1 MSLSRIFVLISLF
14 AISTAV
20 LAAPGAEPAST
31 AATISVASAVV
42 MAPPKSNSPADIAA
56 ATQAYIDRLDA
67 GALARSDSY
76 FEGGYWLQLWNYLFG
91 LALAWWFLSGGI
103 SVWMRNQAEKF
114 THIKTVHVVL
124 YTLQY
129 VVLTALIGLPL
140 NWYQGYYREHEYGL
154 SNLGLMAWFGEQGKG
169 LLVGLIAASILLVIV
184 YAVIRKAR
192 KTWAIWGSV
201 VGVIFLAVMLMVGP
215 VFIAPIFN
223 DYQPLE
229 NGQLKAEILSMARAN
244 GVPADNVYQFDASKQ
259 SKRISA
265 NVSGLMGTTR
275 ISLNDNL
282 LNRSSAATI
291 KAVMGHEMG
300 HYVLNHGP
308 KMLLSFGL
316 VLVLGFVF
324 VKWGFRRFNRP
335 QWGVRD
341 ETDIAG
347 LPLLA
352 ILFSTYF
359 FVMTPVTNSIVR
371 ANENEADLYGLNA
384 SGEPEG
390 FSEGILSLS
399 EYRKMKPGYW
409 EEILFYDHPSGYH
422 RIYASMR
429 WRAEH
434 LPSVK
439 VSTVKP
445 ATAEK

>member
-1 MSLSRIFVLISLF
+1 MSLSHIFVL
-14 AISTAV
+14 
-20 LAAPGAEPAST
+20 
-31 AATISVASAVV
+31 
-42 MAPPKSNSPADIAA
+42 
-56 ATQAYIDRLDA
+56 
-67 GALARSDSY
+67 
-76 FEGGYWLQLWNYLFG
+76 
-91 LALAWWFLSGGI
+91 
-103 SVWMRNQAEKF
+103 
-114 THIKTVHVVL
+114 
-124 YTLQY
+124 
-129 VVLTALIGLPL
+129 
-140 NWYQGYYREHEYGL
+140 YGL
-154 SNLGLMAWFGEQGKG
+154 SNLSLGGWFGEQGKG
-169 LLVGLIAASILLVIV
+169 LLVELVVASILLAII

-201 VGVIFLAVMLMVGP
+201 VGIIFLAVMFMVGP
-215 VFIAPIFN
+215 VFISPIFN
-223 DYQPLE
+223 DYTSLKDGPL
-229 NGQLKAEILSMARAN
+229 KSEILSMARAN
-244 GVPADNVYQFDASKQ
+244 GVPADNVYQFDASRQ

-265 NVSGLMGTTR
+265 NVSGLLGTTR

-282 LNRSSAATI
+282 LNRSSEATI

-316 VLVLGFVF
+316 VLVFGFAF

-347 LPLLA
+347 LPLLG

-359 FVMTPVTNSIVR
+359 FIMTPVTNSIIR
-371 ANENEADLYGLNA
+371 INETEADLYGLNA

-409 EEILFYDHPSGYH
+409 EEILFYDHPSGYN

-434 LPSVK
+434 LPSFRDP
-439 VSTVKP
+439 TD
-445 ATAEK
+445 ARQ